1 MDGKLFRE
9 LQESYYS
16 VHEEDKKWIQGAIKK
31 PGALHKE
38 LGVPEGEK
46 IPASKLK
53 AAAKKG
59 GKEGQRARLAMTL
72 KGFKKESF
80 DVWVDALIE
89 EGYDLT
95 DFSPNELADL
105 FEEGDCDSKE
115 HEEEEKDEQKDR
127 KKIRKMLDKEDEKEK
142 EMGEEFVNEAD
153 SLAAMAARREKRL
166 ARQRKQMGTSATGQ
180 DFGHDYGISSDERKK
195 RQKAEFDAFIGRGK
209 KDKKDKKDTKE
220 EVSFYDVILSH
231 LLDEGYAETVAG
243 AEGIMV
249 NMSEEWRDDILEAYE
264 PMTKERKMRVD
275 SQKKKAY
282 DKDMRAS
289 HSGDKEEADKQYKR
303 RMAMD
308 SRTKMRK

>member
-31 PGALHKE
+31 PGALHRE

-115 HEEEEKDEQKDR
+115 HEEEEKDEQEDR

-142 EMGEEFVNEAD
+142 EMGEAYAGGIDFK
-153 SLAAMAARREKRL
+153 AARRIDAAREKE
-166 ARQRKQMGTSATGQ
+166 Q
-180 DFGHDYGISSDERKK
+180 
-195 RQKAEFDAFIGRGK
+195 AE
-209 KDKKDKKDTKE
+209 KDKKNPSGKDRRLMLRKFRPGASQEERAEGGRDSMREKGTSPKKNGKKMFE
-220 EVSFYDVILSH
+220 AYDVILSH
-231 LLDEGYAETVAG
+231 LLDEGYAETVAD

-264 PMTKERKMRVD
+264 PMTKEREMRVD
-275 SQKKKAY
+275 RQKKKAY

>member
-31 PGALHKE
+31 PGALHRE

-115 HEEEEKDEQKDR
+115 HEEEEKDEQEDR

-142 EMGEEFVNEAD
+142 EMGEAYAGGIDFK
-153 SLAAMAARREKRL
+153 AARRIDAAREKE
-166 ARQRKQMGTSATGQ
+166 Q
-180 DFGHDYGISSDERKK
+180 
-195 RQKAEFDAFIGRGK
+195 AE
-209 KDKKDKKDTKE
+209 KDKKNPSGKDRRLMLRKFRPGASQEERAEGGRDSMREKGTSPKKNGKKMFE
-220 EVSFYDVILSH
+220 AYDVILSH
-231 LLDEGYAETVAG
+231 LLDEGYAETVAD

-264 PMTKERKMRVD
+264 PMTKEREMRVD
-275 SQKKKAY
+275 LQKKKAY

>member
-72 KGFKKESF
+72 RGFNKESF

-166 ARQRKQMGTSATGQ
+166 ARQRKQMGTTITGQ

-195 RQKAEFDAFIGRGK
+195 RQKAEFDAFVGRGK
-209 KDKKDKKDTKE
+209 KDKKDKKEKKMDE
-220 EVSFYDVILSH
+220 AYDVILSH
-231 LLDEGYAETVAG
+231 LLDEGYAETVAD

-249 NMSEEWRDDILEAYE
+249 NMSEEWRDNIIEQE
-264 PMTKERKMRVD
+264 GVKE
-275 SQKKKAY
+275 
-282 DKDMRAS
+282 
-289 HSGDKEEADKQYKR
+289 
-303 RMAMD
+303 
-308 SRTKMRK
+308 